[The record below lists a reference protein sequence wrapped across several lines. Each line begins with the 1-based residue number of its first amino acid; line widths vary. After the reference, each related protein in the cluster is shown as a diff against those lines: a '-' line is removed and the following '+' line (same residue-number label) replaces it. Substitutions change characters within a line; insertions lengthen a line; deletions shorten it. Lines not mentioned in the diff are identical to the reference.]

1 MMISVEDAHAAIT
14 LATLKA
20 SRKLILEVMEKR
32 YKRYPGETQMQN
44 KIVKAIELLIRNWY
58 GNQDEPLE

>member
-1 MMISVEDAHAAIT
+1 MTISVEDAHAAIT

-20 SRKLILEVMEKR
+20 SRKLILEVQEKR